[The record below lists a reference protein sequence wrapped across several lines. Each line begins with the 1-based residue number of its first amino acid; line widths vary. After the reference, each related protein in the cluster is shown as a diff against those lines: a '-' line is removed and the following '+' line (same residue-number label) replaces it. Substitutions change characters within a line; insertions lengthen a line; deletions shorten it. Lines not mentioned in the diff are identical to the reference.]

1 MWPTTTI
8 GDPGEKS
15 VLGGMHNRLSKQVKF
30 DIDVVSE
37 LRSDIWFRR
46 LWAEITRILGQG

>member
-1 MWPTTTI
+1 MWPTTAI